1 MVDELL
7 VYLDHL
13 IRRESLRYQ
22 RADEEIYDNQ
32 ASSNLPSL
40 RMIDLLKGSNISRL
54 LRKPDFQRAT
64 WAWTPEDCVSLLE
77 SIVNEQVIPSII
89 MWSSPESGLDFILD
103 GGHRVSVVMAWLND
117 DWGDKDRLDSAID
130 EDQIKV
136 IKDAANKVR
145 YLVDA
150 RVGNIQKYKE
160 AEETIERILEQG
172 EENPKRIM
180 GEETFK
186 RGQFYRKFLKGGVS
200 FHRLWVTGNYEKAE
214 ASFVKINGSG
224 QQLLEWETKLIKN
237 RNSSFA
243 RAVMSISNVNSVTH
257 YWPLKVP
264 DGPDQ
269 QMLVQKV
276 PEIITGIENLHRLLF
291 TPAYRRPLT
300 SLRQPLVVAERQ
312 KRPFYLAELL
322 TIVEGGKGV
331 PVETE
336 QLLQKGKDAAPSEII
351 TSGYELVKDAEDI
364 LVHLIGRSNDQRS
377 LAIVP
382 ALYFY
387 TDEGRYVRSFL
398 YGMIYWL
405 LSGNESQILERK
417 RIFSAHR
424 SAFERILLE
433 RKDDIAG
440 GITRKTGSGPEVTA
454 QTANYYNE
462 LLQLLIDFDDG
473 IGNEEFEKA
482 YRKLVSK
489 YSPSSRSSAS
499 ASGELPRARVFTEK
513 QKSQVVLRALLNN
526 SIKCGICGGALDPQE
541 GHQHDHILE
550 WSEGGPTIP
559 ENQQLAH
566 PFCNNNDNKT
576 WIERIKNDKS
586 LAQLPILT
594 SEELSSQYRQVSFF
608 EDTSFR

>member
-1 MVDELL
+1 MADESF

-22 RADEEIYDNQ
+22 RSDEEIYDNQ
-32 ASSNLPSL
+32 SSSNLPSL
-40 RMIDLLKGSNISRL
+40 RMIDLIKGSNISRL

-130 EDQIKV
+130 EDQIKL

-145 YLVDA
+145 YLVDSQ
-150 RVGNIQKYKE
+150 VGNVQRYKE

-186 RGQFYRKFLKGGVS
+186 KGQFYRKLLKGGVS

-214 ASFVKINGSG
+214 ASFVKINRSG
-224 QQLLEWETKLIKN
+224 QQLLEWETKLIEN

-243 RAVMSISNVNSVTH
+243 RAVMSISNVNSVNH
-257 YWPLKVP
+257 YWPSRVP

-269 QMLVQKV
+269 EVLARKV
-276 PEIITGIENLHRLLF
+276 PEIIQGIENLHRLLF
-291 TPAYRRPLT
+291 IPTYRRPLA
-300 SLRQPLVVAERQ
+300 SLKQPLVVAERQ
-312 KRPFYLAELL
+312 RRPFYLAELL
-322 TIVEGGKGV
+322 TVVEGGKGV
-331 PVETE
+331 DVETE
-336 QLLQKGKDAAPSEII
+336 QLLQNGKDAAPSGII
-351 TSGYELVKDAEDI
+351 TSGHNLIKNAENT
-364 LVHLIGRSNDQRS
+364 LAHLIGLSDDPRS

-382 ALYFY
+382 ALYLY

-405 LSGNESQILERK
+405 LSGNDDLILERK

-424 SAFERILLE
+424 AAFERILLE
-433 RKDDIAG
+433 RKDEIAG

-454 QTANYYNE
+454 QTASYYND
-462 LLQLLIDFDDG
+462 LLQLLINFDDR
-473 IGNEEFEKA
+473 IGTEEFENSYA
-482 YRKLVSK
+482 ELSSK
-489 YSPSSRSSAS
+489 NSPSRSLASSSLRASRS
-499 ASGELPRARVFTEK
+499 RAFTEK
-513 QKSQVVLRALLNN
+513 QKSQTILRALLTN
-526 SIKCGICGGALDPQE
+526 SIKCGICGGMLDPQS
-541 GHQHDHILE
+541 GLQHDHIVN
-550 WSEGGPTIP
+550 WSEGGSTSP

-566 PFCNNNDNKT
+566 PFCNNNKT

-586 LAQLPILT
+586 LAQLPIMT
-594 SEELSSQYRQVSFF
+594 ATELSSQYHQLSFL
-608 EDTSFR
+608 EDLSFR